1 MSQANTSGCAT
12 MSLIAITIQG
22 IGDIYIYIYI
32 RGINQAV
39 CVGMQCTAL
48 CV

>member
-1 MSQANTSGCAT
+1 MSQANKSRCAT

-22 IGDIYIYIYI
+22 IGDIYIYK
-32 RGINQAV
+32 GINQAV